1 MRQAKYHGGFDHPR
15 RAFLLGVGLLVLLF
29 GGFAVGIEAGTH
41 PMDPT
46 SAALRVVSGG
56 VRTVTVQTPVV
67 RTVIRGN
74 TRVVRLEGATRTQVV
89 VLHDHGKTIFAYET
103 PQSTGGTVDGTPVT
117 DSAPTVYTVA
127 AETVTLPPIT
137 VTETEPP
144 VTVTVTE
151 PASSGAT
158 QSSTDATGP

>member
-1 MRQAKYHGGFDHPR
+1 VRQLKYHGGFDHPR
-15 RAFLLGVGLLVLLF
+15 RAFLLGVGLLALLF
-29 GGFAVGIEAGTH
+29 GGFAIGVGAGTH
-41 PMDPT
+41 PMEPT
-46 SAALRVVSGG
+46 SAAPRVVTAG
-56 VRTVTVQTPVV
+56 VRTVTVPTPVV

-74 TRVVRLEGATRTQVV
+74 TRVVRLEGSTRTQVV
-89 VLHDHGKTIFAYET
+89 VIHDHGKTIFAYET
-103 PQSTGGTVDGTPVT
+103 PQSTGSTVT

-127 AETVTLPPIT
+127 AETVTLPPVT

-158 QSSTDATGP
+158 QTSTDSTGP